1 MFKGGSRKKWALRID
16 RVSVSEPR
24 IIDEGKLCGPAKPPR
39 VGMVGGGE
47 IRDELALHGRSTAAA
62 GRFIRRSLMPDV
74 AAVHGL
80 PCSTVSCN
88 NKRRPG
94 SSDESTAT
102 ASEAEPRWSR

>member
-24 IIDEGKLCGPAKPPR
+24 LIEEGKLCEPAKPPR

-47 IRDELALHGRSTAAA
+47 IRDEFALHGRSTAAA

-80 PCSTVSCN
+80 RVLHRVVQQQAKAWQFRCV
-88 NKRRPG
+88 
-94 SSDESTAT
+94 TAT